1 MPYLIVLLVVV
12 VIVMISCVNVVPQAH
27 AYVVERL
34 GGYQATWDVG
44 RTGLSAIISYQ
55 SPVSEIRITAIF
67 SIGCEAT

>member
-34 GGYQATWDVG
+34 GGCLLYTSDAADD
-44 RTGLSAIISYQ
+44 
-55 SPVSEIRITAIF
+55 
-67 SIGCEAT
+67 

>member
-44 RTGLSAIISYQ
+44 IHFKV
-55 SPVSEIRITAIF
+55 PF
-67 SIGCEAT
+67 N

>member
-34 GGYQATWDVG
+34 GGYQATW
-44 RTGLSAIISYQ
+44 RCRNPFQ
-55 SPVSEIRITAIF
+55 SSVY
-67 SIGCEAT
+67 